1 VPPSVDECDAAPWP
15 EAPLLV
21 WARSVPDRD
30 RDLHNVSPGA
40 NGLNMLRVTGL
51 GVLWLLWGVSASA
64 APDLEARFDLIPSLP
79 LVAGVG
85 LRTGRHDERRALRP
99 VSSLSLC
106 LVL

>member
-1 VPPSVDECDAAPWP
+1 MYGHEVYLTGTVTCT
-15 EAPLLV
+15 LV
-21 WARSVPDRD
+21 EI
-30 RDLHNVSPGA
+30 
-40 NGLNMLRVTGL
+40 NMLRVTGL

-85 LRTGRHDERRALRP
+85 LRTGRHDERRALLP

>member
-1 VPPSVDECDAAPWP
+1 MGT
-15 EAPLLV
+15 
-21 WARSVPDRD
+21 SVPDRD
-30 RDLHNVSPGA
+30 RDLHMSVLGPTVDPIMS
-40 NGLNMLRVTGL
+40 VTI

-85 LRTGRHDERRALRP
+85 LRTGRHDERRALLP